1 MGVPSQPYTT
11 VLQILKKSSNES
23 SALIVTTEFLYKL
36 WVQPIL
42 ANQRDYLLLS
52 LLDFITTERNRGVI
66 LDKLIYHIS

>member
-1 MGVPSQPYTT
+1 MGVPSEPYTT

>member
-23 SALIVTTEFLYKL
+23 FALIVTTEFLYKL